1 MKTVYRKI
9 IVDVL
14 KTRMETDIGGV
25 VTIKWKDEIKSISAA
40 VFNQYQYEDEPL
52 YFLKQKMTDF
62 ERYMLIKKFDEWYG
76 DTEQETTVWALEYQI
91 IVRML
96 LTGHLIVNPKYLSL
110 EDVMEKILFILKN

>member
-1 MKTVYRKI
+1 
-9 IVDVL
+9 
-14 KTRMETDIGGV
+14 
-25 VTIKWKDEIKSISAA
+25 
-40 VFNQYQYEDEPL
+40 
-52 YFLKQKMTDF
+52 MTDF

-96 LTGHLIVNPKYLSL
+96 LTGYLIVNPKYLSL